1 MLEHGNDVSAAPTRV
16 VVIGAAGFVGNAIA
30 TRLERDQV
38 PVLRLTRREVDLMA
52 SDSADRV
59 AARLRPEDVLVA
71 VAALAPCRNAAMLRD
86 NTIIAAAMLKAA
98 ATTLL
103 AQVVN
108 ISSDAIYADSA
119 FPLTEAS
126 VKAPE
131 SVHGVMHLA
140 REIMFTSEIKAP
152 LVMLRPTLIYGAAD
166 PHNGYGPNRFRRLA
180 AAGKPIALFGKGEE
194 RRDHVL
200 IDDVAELAA
209 RVIYRRSAGVL
220 NLATGTISS
229 FREIAEIVVRLSR
242 RAVPIRE
249 LPRTGPMPHNGYR
262 AFDNTACRAAF
273 PDFSFV
279 PLQHGLMRTMEE
291 EQGLA
296 AGTVA

>member
-16 VVIGAAGFVGNAIA
+16 VVMGAAGFVGNAIA

-38 PVLRLTRREVDLMA
+38 PVLRLTRREVDLLA
-52 SDSADRV
+52 ADGAGRL
-59 AARLRPEDVLVA
+59 ATRLRPGDVLVA

-98 ATTLL
+98 AATPL

-119 FPLTEAS
+119 FPLSEAS

-131 SVHGVMHLA
+131 SLHGVMHLA
-140 REIMFTSEIKAP
+140 REIMFTSQIKAP
-152 LVMLRPTLIYGAAD
+152 LMMLRPTLIYGAAD

-180 AAGKPIALFGKGEE
+180 AAGEPIALFGKGEE

-209 RVIYRRSAGVL
+209 RVVYRRSAGAL
-220 NLATGTISS
+220 NIATGTISS

-249 LPRTGPMPHNGYR
+249 LPRTGPMPHDGYR

>member
-1 MLEHGNDVSAAPTRV
+1 MIEHGNDVPAAPARV
-16 VVIGAAGFVGNAIA
+16 VVVGAAGFVGNAIA
-30 TRLERDQV
+30 ARLERDQV
-38 PVLRLTRREVDLMA
+38 PVLRLTRSEIDLLA
-52 SDSADRV
+52 IDAADRL
-59 AARLRPEDVLVA
+59 AAQLRRADVLVA
-71 VAALAPCRNAAMLRD
+71 AAAIAPCRNSAMLRD

-98 ATTLL
+98 AATPL

-108 ISSDAIYADSA
+108 ISSDAIYADSP

-131 SVHGVMHLA
+131 SLHGVMHLA

-180 AAGKPIALFGKGEE
+180 AAGEPIALFGKGEE

-209 RVIYRRSAGVL
+209 RVIYRRSARAL
-220 NLATGTISS
+220 NIATGTIWS
-229 FREIAEIVVRLSR
+229 FREIAEMAARISARP
-242 RAVPIRE
+242 VPIQE

-262 AFDNTACRAAF
+262 AFDTTACRAAF
-273 PDFSFV
+273 PDFSFAS
-279 PLQHGLMRTMEE
+279 LQHGLMKTME
-291 EQGLA
+291 A
-296 AGTVA
+296 AQSPAVVTTA

>member
-194 RRDHVL
+194 RRDNVL